1 MKKLLLTTF
10 LVPLLLSGCGMFG
23 SNNYYQNDGP
33 PVFFKGEDSKSAVPR
48 VESFNKFANRP
59 YTVMG
64 VRYTPIAKDS
74 PIRQVGYASWYGK
87 QFHGKKTS
95 IGEVYDMYLP
105 TAAHPTMPLPSYAKI
120 TNLENGRSII
130 VRVNDRGPFLKER
143 IIDLSYGAAKTLGYV
158 NKGVAKVE
166 VRRLTNA
173 EIASGSWEQGLA
185 QVEEIPQTQTQ
196 AVGSEPIYSQAGSG
210 WGAQIGV
217 FTSEVNA
224 QQFYAHT
231 QALLSSNLSNI
242 PVRLLK
248 DGGRYRVIVGEK
260 LNHEQATSLAAKLK
274 SILGTD
280 AFAIQK

>member
-1 MKKLLLTTF
+1 MKKILL
-10 LVPLLLSGCGMFG
+10 PLFMIPIVLSGCGMFG
-23 SNNYYQNDGP
+23 SSSYYQNDGP
-33 PVFFKGEDSKSAVPR
+33 PVFFEGQDSKSAVPR

-64 VRYTPIAKDS
+64 VRYTPIAKDA

-105 TAAHPTMPLPSYAKI
+105 TAAHPTMPLPSYAKV
-120 TNLENGRSII
+120 TNLENGKSII
-130 VRVNDRGPFLKER
+130 VRVNDRGPFLKDR

-166 VRRLTNA
+166 VRRLTNS
-173 EIASGSWEQGLA
+173 EIASGNWENGLA
-185 QVEEIPQTQTQ
+185 PVDETPQQVPTTTS
-196 AVGSEPIYSQAGSG
+196 VPIYSNPESG

-231 QALLSSNLSNI
+231 QAILSSNLSNI
-242 PVRLLK
+242 PVRLIK
-248 DGGRYRVIVGEK
+248 DGGYYRVVVGK
-260 LNHEQATSLAAKLK
+260 NLNHEQARSLASKLK
-274 SILGTD
+274 DTLGTD

>member
-1 MKKLLLTTF
+1 MKKILLPAF
-10 LVPLLLSGCGMFG
+10 LIPVLLSGCGIFG
-23 SNNYYQNDGP
+23 SSSYYQNDGP
-33 PVFFKGEDSKSAVPR
+33 PLFFEGEDSKSAIPR

-64 VRYTPIAKDS
+64 VQYTPIAKDA

-105 TAAHPTMPLPSYAKI
+105 TAAHPTMPLPSYAKV
-120 TNLENGRSII
+120 TNLENGKSII

-143 IIDLSYGAAKTLGYV
+143 IIDLSYGAAKSLGYV
-158 NKGVAKVE
+158 NNGVAKVE

-173 EIASGSWEQGLA
+173 EISSGSWEKGLA
-185 QVEEIPQTQTQ
+185 PVDETPQIQPP
-196 AVGSEPIYSQAGSG
+196 ASGSAPLYSQAGSG
-210 WGAQIGV
+210 WSTQIGV

-224 QQFYAHT
+224 QQFYAHS
-231 QALLSSNLSNI
+231 QALLSSNLSSI
-242 PVRLLK
+242 PIRLLK
-248 DGGRYRVIVGEK
+248 DGKYYRVIVGEN
-260 LNHEQATSLAAKLK
+260 LNHEQARSLALKLK
-274 SILGTD
+274 DLLGTD